1 MPSLLDSPL
10 LFFSVLCATVACS
23 NSANSPTAGAGGA
36 VSSAQGGAAG
46 GPAGSGGSFAQAGL
60 GGTAGSGGAA
70 ATGGATAGAPSN
82 AGASNG
88 GGATVGG
95 ASGVAGAAS
104 GGSGGVSAAGAG
116 GVSSTC
122 PAGALLCDDFEGA
135 GPGAADSPW
144 TIEVANTNPD
154 QTTHGKV
161 ELSSD
166 RPAHGTHSVHI
177 TIPEKAAGD
186 PAGGSPALISETK
199 TFPALKDELWGRMLV
214 FYKPTSQMPGS
225 HWVNVATQGAI
236 PNDNQQL
243 RFGGGGGA
251 KLNANELPSDT
262 TTTSATLLPANKWT
276 CFEWHVQSGTA
287 SSMHFYVDGVEL
299 TDIAVQNGKG
309 PGDNAVKWQSVPF
322 AKLLL
327 GWQYWND
334 AYGGQM
340 WLDDVAIGGA
350 RLPCPAP

>member
-1 MPSLLDSPL
+1 M
-10 LFFSVLCATVACS
+10 
-23 NSANSPTAGAGGA
+23 AGSGGIGGIAGG
-36 VSSAQGGAAG
+36 VSGSGGVGGATGAQGGASTAG
-46 GPAGSGGSFAQAGL
+46 NGGS
-60 GGTAGSGGAA
+60 
-70 ATGGATAGAPSN
+70 
-82 AGASNG
+82 
-88 GGATVGG
+88 
-95 ASGVAGAAS
+95 
-104 GGSGGVSAAGAG
+104 
-116 GVSSTC
+116 SSTC

-135 GPGAADSPW
+135 APGAADSPW
-144 TIEVANTNPD
+144 TIEVVNTNPD
-154 QTTHGKV
+154 QATHGKV
-161 ELSSD
+161 ELSTD
-166 RPAHGTHSVHI
+166 KPAHGTHSVHI

-214 FYKPTSQMPGS
+214 FYEPTSQMPGS
-225 HWVNVATQGAI
+225 HWVNVATQGAV

-276 CFEWHVQSGTA
+276 CFEWHVQSGAA

-299 TDIAVQNGKG
+299 TDIAVQDGKG
-309 PGDNAVKWQSVPF
+309 PGDSTVKWQSVPF

-350 RLPCPAP
+350 RVPCPAH